1 LRTRLNILPDR
12 SAAVSGEVFEFGPFL
27 LDPEDLL
34 LFGPEGRV
42 PLPPKVFEALVVLV
56 RSGGRLVRREQ
67 LARSLWPDVFV
78 SDAALS
84 QKIWLL
90 RDALRRGGAEGEFLE
105 TVPKAGYRFR
115 PTVRARIRA

>member
-1 LRTRLNILPDR
+1 M
-12 SAAVSGEVFEFGPFL
+12 SGEVFEFGSFL
-27 LDPEDLL
+27 LDPEELL
-34 LFGPEGRV
+34 LLGPEGRV

-90 RDALRRGGAEGEFLE
+90 RDALRRGGADGELLE
-105 TVPKAGYRFR
+105 TIPKAGYRFR
-115 PTVRARIRA
+115 PAVRSRARA